1 MIRPSRT
8 LASGWSA
15 ARRSWAGCGA
25 PLRPLGAPALQLSPP
40 APGRGGRAQPAAGGR
55 AFGAGAAE
63 KEPEYAS
70 GDLTGYSVFHSK
82 EPFKLRNGGSLPELK
97 IAYETWGELNANRD
111 NAILLQCG
119 MSASS
124 HAASHPKNKTKGWW
138 EDFIGPGRT
147 LDTNLFFVIC
157 TNNLGGCYG
166 SSGPSSPHP
175 EDGKPYGSRF
185 PRFEVF
191 DQVAAQ
197 FKLMDFLGIGKLH
210 ACVGSSLGGMQ
221 SVCAAGHFPDRLN
234 KFVSIS
240 ACAKSFPGSISFR
253 HSQRQAIVSDPNWNG
268 GDYYDGAL
276 PEAGLRLA
284 RQIGTITYRSG
295 HEWQQRFGQRRV
307 DGVTVDGMTVSD
319 DHGLRHEFEIEKY
332 LDHQGKKWVN
342 NYDPN
347 SMLWISKAMDGFS
360 MEAPDKDGNMSLKA
374 GLAQAMHPALVI
386 GVQHDVLFPVWQQKE
401 IADSLKAAGNRS
413 VVYYELDTVYGHD
426 SFLLDAVSIGPAVK
440 GHLEQEPLGA
450 AHLWQD
456 MAKASTRMLQ
466 ACLTHRA
473 KADLL
478 RDLFRA
484 VAEGA
489 EYADASRL
497 KRAVKLTYG
506 HQVSEDRVE
515 QVFREK
521 LPPSEIKL
529 AEFLE
534 IREQLAGDVGRS
546 DTYSI

>member
-1 MIRPSRT
+1 MFRPSR
-8 LASGWSA
+8 A
-15 ARRSWAGCGA
+15 AAEPARGLQAACRR
-25 PLRPLGAPALQLSPP
+25 PF
-40 APGRGGRAQPAAGGR
+40 AAV
-55 AFGAGAAE
+55 AE

-70 GDLTGYSVFHSK
+70 GDLSGYKLFHMQ
-82 EPFKLRNGGSLPELK
+82 EPFRLRNGGALPELK
-97 IAYETWGELNANRD
+97 VAYETWGELNARRD

-124 HAASHPKNKTKGWW
+124 HAKSHSSNPSKGWW
-138 EDFIGPGRT
+138 EDFIGPGLT
-147 LDTNLFFVIC
+147 LDTNLFYVIC

-175 EDGKPYGSRF
+175 KDGKPYGSRF
-185 PRFEVF
+185 PRFEVY
-191 DQVAAQ
+191 DQVHAQ
-197 FKLMDFLGIGKLH
+197 MKLLDYLGIEKLH

-221 SVCAAGHFPDRLN
+221 SVCTAGNFPDRLK

-253 HSQRQAIVSDPNWNG
+253 HSQRQAIMSDPNWKG

-276 PEAGLRLA
+276 PAAGLRLA

-295 HEWQQRFGQRRV
+295 KEWQQRFGQRRV
-307 DGVTVDGMTVSD
+307 EGVTVDGGFTVSD
-319 DHGLRHEFEIEKY
+319 DHGLSHEFEIEKY

-360 MEAPDKDGNMSLKA
+360 MEAEDKDGKKSLKA
-374 GLAQAMHPALVI
+374 GLAKAMHPALVI

-401 IADSLKAAGNRS
+401 IADSLKQAGNKN
-413 VVYYELDTVYGHD
+413 VVYYELDCVFGHD

-456 MAKASTRMLQ
+456 MAEASARILQ
-466 ACLTHRA
+466 ACLTHRC
-473 KADLL
+473 KADTM

-484 VAEGA
+484 VSEGSRQAEV
-489 EYADASRL
+489 SRL
-497 KRAVKLTYG
+497 KAAVKLTYS
-506 HQVSEDRVE
+506 QTLSDEKIEQIFAEKIKSELVTLE
-515 QVFREK
+515 G
-521 LPPSEIKL
+521 
-529 AEFLE
+529 FLE
-534 IREQLAGDVGRS
+534 IREALHSYEAAPSASGAAWSV
-546 DTYSI
+546 